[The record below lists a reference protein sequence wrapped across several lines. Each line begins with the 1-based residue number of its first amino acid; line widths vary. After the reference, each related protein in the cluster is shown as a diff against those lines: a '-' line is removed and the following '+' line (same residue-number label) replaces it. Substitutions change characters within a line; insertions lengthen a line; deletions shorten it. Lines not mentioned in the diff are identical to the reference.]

1 MRFNDCLTPF
11 SASMVYIL
19 FRSFGEL
26 CWVKPCTSC
35 AASPER
41 LLLAR
46 RKLPLARD
54 EESNDIDLAVPHL
67 EQVSRPATS
76 ALCSAALRPEL
87 IRECESVRLEL
98 HQLAFLS
105 LCESSVRANGT

>member
-54 EESNDIDLAVPHL
+54 EESNEIDLAVPHL
-67 EQVSRPATS
+67 EQASRPATP
-76 ALCSAALRPEL
+76 ALCPAALHPDPAGGMWL
-87 IRECESVRLEL
+87 
-98 HQLAFLS
+98 
-105 LCESSVRANGT
+105 

>member
-46 RKLPLARD
+46 RKLPLAPD
-54 EESNDIDLAVPHL
+54 EESNEIDLAVPHL
-67 EQVSRPATS
+67 EQVSRPAISGRSTVGGMWVAGKAGS
-76 ALCSAALRPEL
+76 SSQFVVPSICK
-87 IRECESVRLEL
+87 
-98 HQLAFLS
+98 
-105 LCESSVRANGT
+105 SSVHTTGI